1 MGPTVRDLIRTS
13 LRMIGVLA
21 SGENPSAEEQND
33 AFWALNNMV
42 AQWSIQKLFI
52 YSITEEIFQFNVNQ
66 QIYTMGP
73 GGDFNTTRPNKFY
86 RMNVRINANT
96 SSQLDIP
103 MHIMNTAEW
112 AAIGVKLTVS
122 SWPTHVYPDFQNPL
136 VVLNFWPIPQQTQAI
151 EMFSWKSLAA
161 FTSPTQVI
169 ALPPGYME
177 ALESNLAVRLAPEY
191 GKAVPQVIADL
202 ATTTKMNIKI
212 ENHKIN
218 RLKCDQALRSK
229 GAAFNW
235 YTGEP
240 M

>member
-13 LRMIGVLA
+13 LRMLGVLA

-33 AFWALNNMV
+33 AFWALNNLV

-73 GGDFNTTRPNKFY
+73 GGDFDTARPNKFY
-86 RMNVRINANT
+86 RMNVRVNANT

-103 MHIMNTAEW
+103 MRIMNTAEW
-112 AAIGVKLTVS
+112 SAIGVKLTTS
-122 SWPTHVYPDFQNPL
+122 SWPTHVYPDFQYPL

-151 EMFSWKSLAA
+151 EMFSWKSLSSFANVD
-161 FTSPTQVI
+161 QVI
-169 ALPPGYME
+169 SLPPGYQL
-177 ALESNLAVRLAPEY
+177 ALEANLAVRLAPEY
-191 GKAVPQVIADL
+191 GKMVSPTLDEM
-202 ATTTKMNIKI
+202 ATSSKMNIKI